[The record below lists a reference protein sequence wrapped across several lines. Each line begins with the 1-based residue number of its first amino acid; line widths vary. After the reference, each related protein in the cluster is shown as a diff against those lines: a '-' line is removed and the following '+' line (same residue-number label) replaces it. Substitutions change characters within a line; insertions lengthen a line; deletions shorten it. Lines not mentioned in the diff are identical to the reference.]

1 MKKTVLLILSGL
13 LLICILESCG
23 NQVATKA
30 GNTET
35 EIVTGADQT
44 DKYLPDLQGKRVAM
58 AINNSSIIGDKL
70 SLDSLL
76 SLGINVVKV
85 FTPEHGMRGDNS
97 YDSIDAQ
104 TGIPT
109 ISLFRGKHKP
119 TPEDL
124 EGIDV
129 VIFDKQDV
137 GTRFYTYLATLHYV
151 MEACAENDV
160 EVIVLDR
167 PNPNDSYVDGP
178 VLEAEFKSFVGL
190 NPVPIVHGMTFGEY
204 AHMLNG
210 EGWLENGVQ
219 CKLKVVEMSNYKHGK
234 PYILPIKPSP
244 NLNTQ
249 QSILLYPSLCLFE
262 GTVISEGRGT
272 CMPFQILG
280 HPDLKDKYTFKF
292 TPVSIPTMS
301 TNPKHLNVDCYGIDL
316 RDYDTDIF
324 EKTGKLNLGWLL
336 ELYNAY
342 PDKAGFFREGQDGR
356 YSFDRLAGT
365 DKLRQQIIAG
375 KTESEIRKS
384 WEPELTEFKKIREKY
399 LIYEQ

>member
-1 MKKTVLLILSGL
+1 MKNIILSILSGL
-13 LLICILESCG
+13 LMIIISVSCG
-23 NQVATKA
+23 NQVPSKISQNEA
-30 GNTET
+30 
-35 EIVTGADQT
+35 EIITGADQT
-44 DKYLPDLQGKRVAM
+44 DKYVPYLQGKNVAM
-58 AINNSSIIGDKL
+58 AINNSSTIGSQL

-76 SLGINVVKV
+76 ALGINVVKV
-85 FTPEHGMRGDNS
+85 FTPEHGMRGDNN
-97 YDSIDAQ
+97 YDSIDAK

-119 TPEDL
+119 TKEDL
-124 EGIDV
+124 AGIDV

-151 MEACAENDV
+151 MEACAENNV
-160 EVIVLDR
+160 ELLLLDR

-178 VLEAEFKSFVGL
+178 VLEEEFKSFVGL

-210 EGWLENGVQ
+210 EGWLENGVR
-219 CKLKVVEMSNYKHGK
+219 CELKVVEMLNYKHGK
-234 PYILPIKPSP
+234 PYTLPIKPSP

-249 QSILLYPSLCLFE
+249 QSILLYPSLCVFE

-280 HPDLKDKYTFKF
+280 HPDFKGVYDFKF

-301 TNPKHLNVDCYGIDL
+301 THPKHMNLDCYGIDL
-316 RDYDTDIF
+316 RDFDTDIF
-324 EKTGKLNLGWLL
+324 KKTGRLNLSWVIDM
-336 ELYNAY
+336 YKAY
-342 PDKAGFFREGQDGR
+342 PDKDGFFRQGQDGR

-375 KTESEIRKS
+375 KTEDEIRKS
-384 WEPELTEFKKIREKY
+384 WEPELSEFKKIREKY
-399 LIYEQ
+399 LIYD